1 MQNPLKKSSLLR
13 LNNWQVS
20 VIILLWYTM
29 LTILAENEALCKA
42 NTMKENVRPVM
53 TWPEKGSTGNRFNLQ
68 AKMGLTDDSELYGAL
83 HVSYLLSFTLII
95 SEDLQ
100 HCVWD
105 AVNKARL
112 NYWIKWP
119 HQPKHII
126 STSTVMRWF

>member
-1 MQNPLKKSSLLR
+1 
-13 LNNWQVS
+13 
-20 VIILLWYTM
+20 M

-100 HCVWD
+100 HCV
-105 AVNKARL
+105 
-112 NYWIKWP
+112 
-119 HQPKHII
+119 
-126 STSTVMRWF
+126 